1 MQRFLTIAIIV
12 WFGRLLAGAQN
23 LQIYFVDVEG
33 GAATLIVSPGGQA
46 LLADAGSMVPGDRDA
61 KRIFEVTKLAG
72 LKKLDYV
79 LTTHFD
85 SDHVGGTPAL
95 ARLIPVG
102 KFLDHGDS
110 IETSAARDMTR
121 WQAYLSVAGGKR
133 MKMKPGDRIP
143 LKGVQ
148 ITVASSNAEVL
159 ARPINGGKSNEA
171 LCKVTEHKKPDVSEN
186 ERSLGFLLTY
196 GKFKFLDLGD
206 LTWEKELEL
215 ACPVN
220 KLGKVTLYQPT
231 WHGFF
236 NDASGPPAHVTAVEP
251 EVVIVNNGPRKG
263 IATPALY
270 ERLSQIPGIAGIWQ
284 MHKSLINEEAKGHNT
299 SEEMMA
305 NLEPT
310 AECPGHWLKVTV
322 EPGGKFTV
330 TNSRNNFSKTYTA
343 RSP

>member
-1 MQRFLTIAIIV
+1 MQRVLNAAIFFLCA
-12 WFGRLLAGAQN
+12 RLLAGAS

-33 GAATLIVSPGGQA
+33 GAATLIVSPGGQS

-61 KRIFEVTKLAG
+61 ERIFEVTKLAG
-72 LKKLDYV
+72 LTKLDYV

-95 ARLIPVG
+95 AKLIPVA

-110 IETSAARDMTR
+110 IETSAARDMAR

-133 MKMKPGDRIP
+133 MTMKPGDRIP

-159 ARPINGGKSNEA
+159 AKPINGGKSDA
-171 LCKVTEHKKPDVSEN
+171 AACKDAEHKKPDVSEN

-206 LTWEKELEL
+206 LTWEKEMEL
-215 ACPVN
+215 TCPVN

-236 NDASGPPAHVTAVEP
+236 NDASGPPAHVTAVQP
-251 EVVIVNNGPRKG
+251 RVAIVNNGPRKG
-263 IATPALY
+263 IATSALY
-270 ERLSQIPGIAGIWQ
+270 ERLSKAPGIEGIWQ
-284 MHKSLINEEAKGHNT
+284 LHKSLINEEDKGHNT
-299 SEEMMA
+299 SEEMIA
-305 NLEPT
+305 NLDPT
-310 AECPGHWLKVTV
+310 PQCQGHWVKVTV
-322 EPGGKFTV
+322 ESNGRFTV
-330 TNSRNNFSKTYTA
+330 TNSRNNFSKTYMA
-343 RSP
+343 R